1 MLFQVTNIRLDF
13 TGSEDEITL
22 DEQIDIQDDITNTIW
37 EADDEDDLVEEI
49 TSFCGWCVNSLDFVH
64 VLK

>member
-37 EADDEDDLVEEI
+37 EADDEDDLSRRDHIFLRLVCQ
-49 TSFCGWCVNSLDFVH
+49 FP
-64 VLK
+64 